1 VTPGA
6 AFSEIVG
13 RYGDAWKL
21 RVAASPERGKANDA
35 VLDVMSR
42 ALEVPRARVEL
53 VAGQGSRDKV
63 VVVRGL
69 SARDT
74 ESRLDRAVSS
84 ERAGVR

>member
-1 VTPGA
+1 
-6 AFSEIVG
+6 
-13 RYGDAWKL
+13 
-21 RVAASPERGKANDA
+21 

-69 SARDT
+69 SARDA

-84 ERAGVR
+84 DRAGVR